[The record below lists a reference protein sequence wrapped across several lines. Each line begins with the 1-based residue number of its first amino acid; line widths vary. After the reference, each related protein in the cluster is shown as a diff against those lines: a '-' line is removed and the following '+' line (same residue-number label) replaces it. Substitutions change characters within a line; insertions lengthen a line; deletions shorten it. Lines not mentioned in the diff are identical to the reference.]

1 MAMKVEGGR
10 TAGPREEPLVQI
22 EQQAKA
28 LAEQLAALRTL
39 LYRRDEQLR
48 EARAALMLLSRSRVY
63 RLMRVLG
70 RWGWLER
77 RINRV
82 LQ

>member
-1 MAMKVEGGR
+1 MDDDLVPGE
-10 TAGPREEPLVQI
+10 REMLLARI
-22 EQQAKA
+22 EQQAEA
-28 LAEQLAALRTL
+28 LAALRREAIAL
-39 LYRRDEQLR
+39 RARVHRQSEDLR
-48 EARAALMLLSRSRVY
+48 EARLALMLLSRSRVY

-77 RINRV
+77 RINRA